1 MPFLSCLTRNRNKT
15 ATACFS
21 GMLAY
26 TCVTALKAAA
36 DPSHFKKKKKKNRFH
51 FSLAFLE
58 RKYLLKKVTVEEEKV
73 LSK

>member
-15 ATACFS
+15 AIACFS

-36 DPSHFKKKKKKNRFH
+36 DPSHFKKKKKQIPFQ
-51 FSLAFLE
+51 FSLL
-58 RKYLLKKVTVEEEKV
+58 RKKVLTKESYGRRRK
-73 LSK
+73 SS